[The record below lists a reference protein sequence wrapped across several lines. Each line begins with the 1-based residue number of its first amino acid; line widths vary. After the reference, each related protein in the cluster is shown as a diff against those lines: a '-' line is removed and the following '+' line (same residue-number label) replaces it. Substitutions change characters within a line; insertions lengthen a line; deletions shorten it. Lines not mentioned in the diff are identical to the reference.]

1 MIRFRSIL
9 SEDSVLVQ
17 KEVGIHPVPLRDS
30 KLSNT
35 IGRAW
40 TDSKQRQPLLH
51 ARPMPWDYEKWS
63 NRTGSVRV
71 RCHSSGAIK
80 LFVTYDGHPGVHFT
94 EFLHRN
100 IFFTTHIGLERPQ
113 YNGARLIF
121 SCRWASSPT
130 VSLSVVTTANHT
142 ATSAV
147 YSCSSVKY
155 ASLLGS
161 RCIPPPRNLSRSNL
175 VHENVESA
183 SLRWSGSAADA
194 WFGGKESWKPLYK
207 FMQKIAKI
215 YVTSSSRIHRI
226 RRNLSESL

>member
-1 MIRFRSIL
+1 MKNDLIGPVVFEWDATL
-9 SEDSVLVQ
+9 LVQ
-17 KEVGIHPVPLRDS
+17 S
-30 KLSNT
+30 NYLSPT
-35 IGRAW
+35 
-40 TDSKQRQPLLH
+40 
-51 ARPMPWDYEKWS
+51 
-63 NRTGSVRV
+63 TGTL
-71 RCHSSGAIK
+71 A
-80 LFVTYDGHPGVHFT
+80 FT
-94 EFLHRN
+94 SPNSPSPEH
-100 IFFTTHIGLERPQ
+100 IFTTHIGLERPQ

-226 RRNLSESL
+226 RRNLSERL